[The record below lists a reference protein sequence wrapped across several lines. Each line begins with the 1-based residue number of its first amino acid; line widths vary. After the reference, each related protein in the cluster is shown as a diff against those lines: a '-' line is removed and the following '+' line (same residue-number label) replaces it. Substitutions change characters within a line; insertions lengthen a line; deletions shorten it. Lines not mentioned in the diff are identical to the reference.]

1 MDTGCRRQ
9 RDTYRCCDKCHHRHW
24 HLTQHHPITALM
36 DREPTTET
44 LGKRIGP
51 ASKIQVPDDVDNA
64 CIPIRASP
72 VRDIVQWV
80 ALQEVSYYI

>member
-1 MDTGCRRQ
+1 
-9 RDTYRCCDKCHHRHW
+9 
-24 HLTQHHPITALM
+24 M